1 MASHHLPY
9 YCWIYN
15 QQNHRL
21 IIITCLITTFTSV
34 LLVLVYIL
42 NLNVCCNW
50 CQDFFFFFYLVNKIQ
65 QQEEKQWAFHCN
77 IGGLFFVLLLCL
89 SCHGITAQQGRDWQP
104 LQQPTAQVQH
114 RRSPSSM
121 YLSGPIRNL
130 TPSPGNGGCFRAFE
144 RIGHSGKLH
153 TSRPDISYIMCVS

>member
-50 CQDFFFFFYLVNKIQ
+50 CQDFFSFFIWSIRYSNRKRSNGPSTVTLEVCSSYCSYVCHVTGSRPSR
-65 QQEEKQWAFHCN
+65 EETGSHYSSLRRRCST
-77 IGGLFFVLLLCL
+77 GG
-89 SCHGITAQQGRDWQP
+89 
-104 LQQPTAQVQH
+104 AQVACIWAAQFVIWH
-114 RRSPSSM
+114 HHQEMGDVSG
-121 YLSGPIRNL
+121 LSNGSGIVGSYTLLGPI
-130 TPSPGNGGCFRAFE
+130 
-144 RIGHSGKLH
+144 
-153 TSRPDISYIMCVS
+153 